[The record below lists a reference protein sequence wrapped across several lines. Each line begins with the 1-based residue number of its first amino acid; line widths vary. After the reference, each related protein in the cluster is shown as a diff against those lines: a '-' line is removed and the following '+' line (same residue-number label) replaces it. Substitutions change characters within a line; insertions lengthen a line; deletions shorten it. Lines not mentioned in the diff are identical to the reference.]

1 VETIRA
7 SRGPQFTAP
16 ARISRHPAD
25 SPIIREGYNGL
36 GDVDTVHASTD
47 GRASGL
53 LPALA
58 ATVFLAGC
66 QSAPAREGPPAAELR
81 LPASFTGTLPC
92 RDCDGV
98 RAQLDLW
105 PDGVFHLSRAG
116 DGTPDRGDDL
126 GRWRRDPGRPVIL
139 LYGGREMPLQ
149 FEVVDAWTLRALDL
163 NGQPAGNDGRYDL
176 ASTGQLQPTELSRG
190 LHGMFTY
197 MADAAT
203 FEECL
208 TGRRYPVA
216 MEGDY
221 LALERAYLA
230 LPDRTPGAPV
240 MASFD
245 GHITQ
250 RPPMEGPGTVPT
262 VVVRRLVGLWPG
274 QTCERAMSHASLAPQ
289 YWRIVSLEGAPVT
302 VAANEREPHL
312 ILRGDQGGYLASAG
326 GHDIE
331 GEYVVAGNEIQFQ
344 GFAAPVPR
352 PQESREQ
359 LAKLLTVLML
369 ARSWQIQGQVLELFD
384 ASGRP
389 MAVLEAV
396 YLR

>member
-1 VETIRA
+1 M
-7 SRGPQFTAP
+7 
-16 ARISRHPAD
+16 
-25 SPIIREGYNGL
+25 
-36 GDVDTVHASTD
+36 HASTD

-53 LPALA
+53 LPTLA
-58 ATVFLAGC
+58 ASVFLAGC
-66 QSAPAREGPPAAELR
+66 QSAPAREAPPTPELQ

-116 DGTPDRGDDL
+116 EGAPDREDDL

-149 FEVVDAWTLRALDL
+149 FEVVDARALRALDL
-163 NGQPAGNDGRYDL
+163 HGQPAGNDGRYDL
-176 ASTGQLQPTELSRG
+176 ANTGQLQPTDLSRG

-245 GHITQ
+245 GDITQ
-250 RPPMEGPGTVPT
+250 RPPMEGPGPVPT
-262 VVVRRLVGLWPG
+262 VVVRRFVGLWPG

-289 YWRIVSLEGAPVT
+289 YWRIVSLEGAPVA
-302 VAANEREPHL
+302 VAANEREPRL

-326 GHDIE
+326 GDDIK

-344 GFAAPVPR
+344 GFTAPVPS

-359 LAKLLTVLML
+359 LATLLTVLMVT
-369 ARSWQIQGQVLELFD
+369 RSWKIQGQVLELFD

-389 MAVLEAV
+389 VAVLEAV
-396 YLR
+396 YFR

>member
-1 VETIRA
+1 M
-7 SRGPQFTAP
+7 P
-16 ARISRHPAD
+16 ARISLHAAG
-25 SPIIREGYNGL
+25 SPIIREGYNGQ
-36 GDVDTVHASTD
+36 GGARTVNAPTE
-47 GRASGL
+47 GRTRGL
-53 LPALA
+53 LPTLA
-58 ATVFLAGC
+58 ATVFLAAC
-66 QSAPAREGPPAAELR
+66 QSAPAQLSQAAPELQ

-92 RDCDGV
+92 YDCGGV

-116 DGTPDRGDDL
+116 EGTPDREDDL

-149 FEVVDAWTLRALDL
+149 FEVVGARTLRALDL

-176 ASTGQLQPTELSRG
+176 ASTGQLQPTDLSRG

-221 LALERAYLA
+221 LALERAYTS
-230 LPDRTPGAPV
+230 LPDRAPGAPV

-245 GHITQ
+245 GEITR
-250 RPPMEGPGTVPT
+250 RPPMEGAGTVPT
-262 VVVRRLVGLWPG
+262 VVVRRFVGLWPG

-302 VAANEREPHL
+302 VAANEREPRL
-312 ILRGDQGGYLASAG
+312 ILRGDQGGFLASAG
-326 GHDIE
+326 GDDIK

-344 GFAAPVPR
+344 GFTAPVR
-352 PQESREQ
+352 DTQESRER
-359 LAKLLTVLML
+359 LATLLTALMF
-369 ARSWQIQGQVLELFD
+369 ARSWKIQGQVLELFD
-384 ASGRP
+384 ASGKP
-389 MAVLEAV
+389 VAVLEAV